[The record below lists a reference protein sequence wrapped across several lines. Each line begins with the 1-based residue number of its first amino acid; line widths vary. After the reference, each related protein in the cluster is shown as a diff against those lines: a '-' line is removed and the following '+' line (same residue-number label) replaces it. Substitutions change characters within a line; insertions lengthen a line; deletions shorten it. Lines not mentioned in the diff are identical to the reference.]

1 MGHVHGLGALND
13 LEETLRRADPHL
25 NGNWSKPAFLLLMT
39 GAEPEA
45 EIYWLWFTFFP
56 LRCDAQIKCA
66 LDCVRLSAGLRV
78 VVLLLY
84 GHSRI

>member
-1 MGHVHGLGALND
+1 MSQSPLELPLEQTQPYYYLTAGAD
-13 LEETLRRADPHL
+13 LQQ
-25 NGNWSKPAFLLLMT
+25 T
-39 GAEPEA
+39 GVLARVYLP
-45 EIYWLWFTFFP
+45 P

-66 LDCVRLSAGLRV
+66 LDCVRLSTGLRV